1 MVLERAVICLAGQG
15 GLSNRYPVMEV
26 DEAESRASAVDS
38 KKLNRTLLTVQNV
51 KSTVHDVFQFLH

>member
-38 KKLNRTLLTVQNV
+38 KKLNGTLMVEIV
-51 KSTVHDVFQFLH
+51 KGTVHDVFQFLH

>member
-38 KKLNRTLLTVQNV
+38 KKLNRTLTVQNV